1 MVRKS
6 LFIYCLVFLFSVN
19 LWPHIEG
26 KIEGV
31 VTDTEGNPIAKV
43 SVTII
48 SSKMSSRKF
57 EVTTKKD
64 GKFVQIGIWPGYYQV
79 RFVKSGF
86 APQSHEVRVSIAET
100 TRLEVKL
107 EKVLEAAVRSLS
119 EADKLFL
126 KGSNFYENEK
136 YEEALSSYKEAIKL
150 NATQWGYF
158 FNLGLVLKKLQ
169 NREASIDAFQE
180 ALKLNPNS
188 YSSCSELGEAWAKNE
203 NYEKAKT
210 FYLKASELSPVD
222 PDAFYNLGVVL
233 TNLGNSEEALEYFL
247 RAAEVQENY
256 ADAFYQIGTIYIGK
270 GQTEDA
276 VKNLEKFLELA
287 PEHQNAKIAKQLL
300 DYLKKQGECD
310 K

>member
-1 MVRKS
+1 MARKS
-6 LFIYCLVFLFSVN
+6 LFIFCLVTLFLFSVN
-19 LWPHIEG
+19 LWPYIEG
-26 KIEGV
+26 RIEGV
-31 VTDTEGNPIAKV
+31 VTDNEGNPLEKV
-43 SVTII
+43 AITIV

-57 EVTTKKD
+57 EVKSRKN

-107 EKVLEAAVRSLS
+107 EKVQEAAERLLS
-119 EADKLFL
+119 DADQLFL

-136 YEEALSSYKEAIKL
+136 YEEALSSYKDAIKL
-150 NATQWGYF
+150 NATQWGYH

-188 YSSCSELGEAWAKNE
+188 YSSYSELGEAWAKNAD
-203 NYEKAKT
+203 YEKAKT
-210 FYLKASELSPVD
+210 FYLKASELSPND

-233 TNLGNSEEALEYFL
+233 TNSGNSEEALKHFL
-247 RAAEVQENY
+247 RAVEVQENY
-256 ADAFYQIGTIYIGK
+256 ADAFYQIGTIYISK

-287 PEHQNAKIAKQLL
+287 PEHPNAKIAQQLL
-300 DYLKKQGECD
+300 EYLKK
-310 K
+310 